1 VEEISQIPIF
11 FAATIIALFGHF
23 PEQVLAERAATF
35 IRNRELST
43 EEVVRIANSAS
54 TGMLHIF
61 EMDFGFGGTL
71 RPAPPHPG
79 LAAWVDLLEDWAGR
93 QDLTPLDRLA
103 VMTIASE
110 LGSEWARAKLEAE
123 IFAID
128 DMDGPEWTEDDA
140 SGLALSRALR
150 EVRRRKPL
158 LSLPMIEKI
167 VASTRFNVVTSA
179 IGALQALG
187 NFDAL
192 QRLIDLHEEKLHW
205 ALRDT
210 IANAIE
216 LMAARQGIAI
226 QKVGGRYQL
235 AR

>member
-1 VEEISQIPIF
+1 M
-11 FAATIIALFGHF
+11 FGHF
-23 PEQVLAERAATF
+23 PERVLAERAATF

-43 EEVVRIANSAS
+43 EELVRIANSAS
-54 TGMLHIF
+54 IGMLHIF
-61 EMDFGFGGTL
+61 EMDFGFGGSL

-79 LAAWVDLLEDWAGR
+79 LAAWIDLLEDWVGH
-93 QDLTPLDRLA
+93 QDLTPQCRLA

-123 IFAID
+123 IFGID

-140 SGLALSRALR
+140 SGLDLSRALR

-167 VASTRFNVVTSA
+167 VASQRFNVVTSA

-187 NFDAL
+187 NVDAL
-192 QRLIDLHEEKLHW
+192 QRLVDLHEEKLDW
-205 ALRDT
+205 VLRDT

-216 LMAARQGIAI
+216 LMAARQGIVV